1 MTSKEQFL
9 KLIKKQL
16 YQIYYNLEL
25 NNPKSKH
32 IFDEYQLNNLRD
44 LITDLQGTKI
54 AMSKEDKAEIISDT
68 GLMHTDMGNEDI
80 YQFKSF
86 LYDVNSMLLAWVILF
101 SLDKDWQEDIPVE
114 LIKLDIFLLDQ
125 VKKAVTSNHDSLII
139 RPVEIEPVYSSTALL
154 LSKLKFNHL
163 QINAFK
169 ENTNMLMKALGKAE
183 IFKI

>member
-68 GLMHTDMGNEDI
+68 GLMH
-80 YQFKSF
+80 
-86 LYDVNSMLLAWVILF
+86 
-101 SLDKDWQEDIPVE
+101 
-114 LIKLDIFLLDQ
+114 
-125 VKKAVTSNHDSLII
+125 
-139 RPVEIEPVYSSTALL
+139 
-154 LSKLKFNHL
+154 
-163 QINAFK
+163 
-169 ENTNMLMKALGKAE
+169 
-183 IFKI
+183 